1 VYQQDVVRTSAFG
14 LRNEKWPWPNLKPMH
29 FGCVPFLENYRFK
42 RVFSRVVGPRTPRG
56 GTPSRLAVLLILVI
70 CVFVLCQP
78 AYTHDVSQSE
88 SRIDIDDREVRVEFK
103 MNLLE
108 LGYVDK
114 KGTGFISYDELDD
127 SIARIYSDIKQHYVL
142 RAPELPD
149 SIMLL
154 SYRVIEDHVVDME
167 LVYQFPEAVKQLS
180 VSSTLADIT
189 QPSHQHLTS
198 ANLNGDTY
206 EAILNRENPTA
217 TFAAQ
222 DKGAL
227 RTFRSFLRLGV
238 THIFTGYDHLAFLV
252 GLLIVTSSLGSLL
265 KIVTSF
271 TVAHSITLALAT
283 LNIVVLPSRLTESVI
298 AFSIA
303 YVALENLSG
312 KRTMERYRIT
322 FIFGLVHGFGFSN
335 VLREMDLSRSHLALS
350 LFSFN
355 LGVELGQIAFVLVLF
370 PLVLYIESSRW
381 RRKTQV
387 SVSLVV
393 LSLAV
398 YWFVRRAFAI

>member
-1 VYQQDVVRTSAFG
+1 
-14 LRNEKWPWPNLKPMH
+14 MH
-29 FGCVPFLENYRFK
+29 FGCGLFLEKHRFK
-42 RVFSRVVGPRTPRG
+42 HVFARIVRPRTPRG

-78 AYTHDVSQSE
+78 AYTHDMSRSE
-88 SRIDIDDREVRVEFK
+88 SRIDIDGREVRVEFK

-127 SIARIYSDIKQHYVL
+127 SIGRIYSDIKQHYVL

-149 SIMLL
+149 SITLVR
-154 SYRVIEDHVVDME
+154 YGVIEEHVVEME

-189 QPSHQHLTS
+189 QPFHQHLTS

-217 TFAAQ
+217 TFATQ

-238 THIFTGYDHLAFLV
+238 THIFTGFDHLAFLV
-252 GLLIVTSSLGSLL
+252 GLLIVTSNLGSLL

-283 LNIVVLPSRLTESVI
+283 LDIVVLPSRLTESVI

-312 KRTMERYRIT
+312 KRAMERYRIT

-355 LGVELGQIAFVLVLF
+355 LGVELGQIAFVLILF
-370 PLVLYIESSRW
+370 PLVLYMESSRW
-381 RRKTQV
+381 RRQTQV

-398 YWFVRRAFAI
+398 YWFVRRALAI